1 MTAPGRADRAGVAAD
16 GAAATEAAGARRPGG
31 GHPVDGPAPLTLRD
45 VRVAYGDHRA
55 VDGVSLGVPAGAWTA
70 VVGPNG
76 AGKTSLLHAVT
87 GGVDAT
93 GAVEVGGRDLTGL
106 PPRARARLVALVPQR
121 PVIPASMTVLDY
133 VLLGRTAHLGYLAVE
148 GPTDLRV
155 AADTLDDLGLTAF
168 ARRPVQT
175 LSGGEQQRTV
185 LARALAQQTPVLLLD
200 EPTSALDI
208 GHRQQVLELVDR
220 LRRECRLTVLAA
232 MHDLTLAAQY
242 ADRLV
247 LVVDGRVVSE
257 GTPAEVL
264 TRRRI
269 AEHFHAEVHVLSTP
283 DGGLALVP
291 ARSPARGR
299 RP

>member
-1 MTAPGRADRAGVAAD
+1 VRAPGRTD
-16 GAAATEAAGARRPGG
+16 G
-31 GHPVDGPAPLTLRD
+31 GHAPGDGPATLELCD
-45 VRVAYGDHRA
+45 VAVAYGGRRA
-55 VDGVSLGVPAGAWTA
+55 VDGVSLTVAAGTWTA
-70 VVGPNG
+70 LVGPNG

-87 GGVDAT
+87 GGVAAT
-93 GAVEVGGRDLTGL
+93 GEVAVGGRDLAAL
-106 PPRARARLVALVPQR
+106 APRARAQRVALVPQR
-121 PVIPASMTVLDY
+121 PIIPEAMSVLDY

-155 AADTLDDLGLTAF
+155 TADVLADLGLA
-168 ARRPVQT
+168 ALAHRPVQT

-220 LRRECRLTVLAA
+220 LRHECQLTVLAA
-232 MHDLTLAAQY
+232 MHDLTMAAQY

-247 LVVDGRVVSE
+247 LVVDGRLVAD
-257 GTPAEVL
+257 GAPAEVL
-264 TRRRI
+264 TRQRI
-269 AEHFHAEVHVLSTP
+269 AAHFDADVHVVPTP
-283 DGGLALVP
+283 DGGVALVP
-291 ARSPARGR
+291 ARS